1 MHDLIIKGG
10 NLVDGTGTTPLTA
23 DVAIK
28 DGRVVEVGKIS
39 GKANKTIDADGLMV
53 TPGWVDIHTHYDG
66 QVSWDPFLSPSSWHG
81 VTTAVMGNCGVGFAP
96 AHTHQREWMMELMEG
111 VEDIPGAV
119 LSEGVKWEWET
130 FPEYMDAVARIPR
143 IMDIGA
149 QIPHGA
155 LRVYV
160 MGERGANR
168 EVATMDDMK
177 TMAALAKEA
186 VEAGALG
193 FTSSRTIV
201 HRTKRGNSVPTLG
214 VDAQELI
221 TIASAIGE
229 TGKGVMQLI
238 SDWDDLEAEFNLIQK
253 VTKASGRPMSY
264 TLLQH
269 DFLPQ
274 RWRELLNRT
283 ELARSEGLDI
293 KAQVACRGI
302 GMIHGLECSMQPF
315 FLTSSYK
322 GIEHL
327 PLQERVNQLKNP
339 ELRKR
344 ILMEAAHAIDSSN
357 SENITQARRLETI
370 TQHFHKYFPIYD
382 SANYEPSLEES
393 IAGIAAAKGLPAA
406 EVAYDMMLQD
416 EGRQKF
422 YFPLYNYSN
431 NNLDVVREML
441 IHPASLLG
449 LGDAGAHC
457 GYICDASYPTYLIKH
472 WARDRTRGSKLPI
485 EFLVHAQTQR
495 NARAL
500 GMFDRGALVPGMKA
514 DINIIDFDK
523 LDLSAPQIVNDLP
536 AGGRRLVQK
545 AKGYVSTIVSGQV
558 VMEQGQATGS
568 LPGQLVRSSR
578 N

>member
-10 NLVDGTGTTPLTA
+10 TLVDGTGGQAFTA
-23 DVAIK
+23 DVAVK
-28 DGRVVEVGKIS
+28 NGRVVEVGKIT
-39 GKANKTIDADGLMV
+39 GHAKRTIDADGLMV

-66 QVSWDPFLSPSSWHG
+66 QVSWDPYLSPSSWHG

-96 AHTHQREWMMELMEG
+96 AHAHQREWMMELMEG

-119 LSEGVKWEWET
+119 LSEGLKWEWES
-130 FPEYMDAVARIPR
+130 FPEYMDAVSRIPR

-155 LRVYV
+155 LRVFV

-168 EVATMDDMK
+168 EVATLDDMK
-177 TMAALAKEA
+177 TMAALAKQA
-186 VEAGALG
+186 IAAGALG

-201 HRTKRGNSVPTLG
+201 HRTKRGAAVPSLG

-229 TGKGVMQLI
+229 TGKGVLQLI
-238 SDWDDLEAEFNLIQK
+238 SDWDDLDAEFNLIQD
-253 VTKASGRPMSY
+253 VTKASGRPLSY

-274 RWRELLNRT
+274 RWREVLKRT
-283 ELARSEGLDI
+283 DAARTQGLDI

-315 FLTSSYK
+315 FLAPSYQK
-322 GIEHL
+322 IAHL
-327 PLQERVNQLKNP
+327 PVPERVRELQNPQL
-339 ELRKR
+339 RDR
-344 ILMEAAHAIDSSN
+344 ILMEAAAVPDN
-357 SENITQARRLETI
+357 VRLATI
-370 TQHFHKYFPIYD
+370 TQHFHKYFPICD
-382 SANYEPSLEES
+382 HANYEPMPEDSV
-393 IAGIAAAKGLPAA
+393 AGIAASKGLSAA
-406 EVAYDMMLQD
+406 SVAYDMMLQD

-422 YFPLYNYSN
+422 YFPLYNYTE
-431 NNLDVVREML
+431 NNLDVVREMMM
-441 IHPASLLG
+441 HPAALLG

-472 WARDRTRGSKLPI
+472 WARDRTRGPKLPI

-500 GMFDRGALVPGMKA
+500 GMFDRGVLVPGMKA
-514 DINIIDFDK
+514 DINLIDFDK
-523 LDLSAPQIVNDLP
+523 LDLSAPQVVNDLP

-545 AKGYVSTIVSGQV
+545 ARGYVATMVNGQV
-558 VMEQGQATGS
+558 VMQEGESTGA
-568 LPGQLVRSSR
+568 LPGELVRSTKS
-578 N
+578 

>member
-10 NLVDGTGTTPLTA
+10 TLVDGTGGQAFTA
-23 DVAIK
+23 DVAVK
-28 DGRVVEVGKIS
+28 NGRVVEVGKIT
-39 GKANKTIDADGLMV
+39 GHAKRTMDADGLMV

-66 QVSWDPFLSPSSWHG
+66 QVSWDPYLSPSSWHG

-96 AHTHQREWMMELMEG
+96 AHVHQREWMMELMEG

-119 LSEGVKWEWET
+119 LSEGLKWEWES
-130 FPEYMDAVARIPR
+130 FPEYMDAISRTPR

-155 LRVYV
+155 LRVFV

-168 EVATMDDMK
+168 EAATLDDMK
-177 TMAALAKEA
+177 SMAALAKEA
-186 VEAGALG
+186 IAAGALG

-201 HRTKRGNSVPTLG
+201 HRTKRGAAVPSLG

-229 TGKGVMQLI
+229 TGKGVLQLI
-238 SDWDDLEAEFNLIQK
+238 SDWDDLDAEFNLIRD
-253 VTKASGRPMSY
+253 VTKASGRPLSY

-274 RWRELLNRT
+274 RWREVLKRT
-283 ELARSEGLDI
+283 DAARSQGLDI

-315 FLTSSYK
+315 FLAPSYQK
-322 GIEHL
+322 IAHL
-327 PLQERVNQLKNP
+327 PVPERVRELLNPQL
-339 ELRKR
+339 RDR
-344 ILMEAAHAIDSSN
+344 ILMEAATVPDN
-357 SENITQARRLETI
+357 VRLATI
-370 TQHFHKYFPIYD
+370 TQHFHKYFPISD
-382 SANYEPSLEES
+382 HANYEPLPEDSV
-393 IAGIAAAKGLPAA
+393 AGIAASKGLSAA
-406 EVAYDMMLQD
+406 AVAYDMMLQD

-422 YFPLYNYSN
+422 YFPLYNYTE
-431 NNLDVVREML
+431 NNLDVVREMMM
-441 IHPASLLG
+441 HPAALLG

-472 WARDRTRGSKLPI
+472 WARERTRGPKIPI

-514 DINIIDFDK
+514 DINVIDFDE
-523 LDLSAPQIVNDLP
+523 LDLSAPQVVNDLP

-545 AKGYVSTIVSGQV
+545 ATGYVATMVNGQV
-558 VMEQGQATGS
+558 VMEEGVSTGA
-568 LPGQLVRSSR
+568 LPGQLVRSTKS
-578 N
+578 

>member
-143 IMDIGA
+143 IMDVGA

-201 HRTKRGNSVPTLG
+201 HRTKRGASVPSMG
-214 VDAQELI
+214 VDGQELI

-322 GIEHL
+322 
-327 PLQERVNQLKNP
+327 
-339 ELRKR
+339 
-344 ILMEAAHAIDSSN
+344 
-357 SENITQARRLETI
+357 
-370 TQHFHKYFPIYD
+370 
-382 SANYEPSLEES
+382 
-393 IAGIAAAKGLPAA
+393 
-406 EVAYDMMLQD
+406 
-416 EGRQKF
+416 
-422 YFPLYNYSN
+422 
-431 NNLDVVREML
+431 
-441 IHPASLLG
+441 
-449 LGDAGAHC
+449 
-457 GYICDASYPTYLIKH
+457 
-472 WARDRTRGSKLPI
+472 
-485 EFLVHAQTQR
+485 
-495 NARAL
+495 
-500 GMFDRGALVPGMKA
+500 
-514 DINIIDFDK
+514 
-523 LDLSAPQIVNDLP
+523 
-536 AGGRRLVQK
+536 
-545 AKGYVSTIVSGQV
+545 
-558 VMEQGQATGS
+558 
-568 LPGQLVRSSR
+568 
-578 N
+578 

>member
-1 MHDLIIKGG
+1 MHDLIIRGG
-10 NLVDGTGTTPLTA
+10 TLVDGTGGQAFTA
-23 DVAIK
+23 DVAVK
-28 DGRVVEVGKIS
+28 NGRVLEVGQIS
-39 GKANKTIDADGLMV
+39 ASAKRTIDADGLLV

-66 QVSWDPFLSPSSWHG
+66 QVSWDPYLSPSSWHG

-96 AHTHQREWMMELMEG
+96 AHAHQREWMMELMEG

-119 LSEGVKWEWET
+119 LSEGLKWEWES
-130 FPEYMDAVARIPR
+130 FPEYMDAVSRIPR

-155 LRVYV
+155 LRVFV

-168 EVATMDDMK
+168 EVATLDDMK
-177 TMAALAKEA
+177 TMAALAKQA
-186 VEAGALG
+186 IAAGALG

-201 HRTKRGNSVPTLG
+201 HRTKRGAAVPSLG

-229 TGKGVMQLI
+229 TGKGVLQLI
-238 SDWDDLEAEFNLIQK
+238 SDWDDLDAEFNLIQD
-253 VTKASGRPMSY
+253 VTKASGRPLSY

-274 RWRELLNRT
+274 RWREVLKRT
-283 ELARSEGLDI
+283 DAARTQGLDI

-315 FLTSSYK
+315 FLAPSYQK
-322 GIEHL
+322 IAHL
-327 PLQERVNQLKNP
+327 PVPERVRELQNPQL
-339 ELRKR
+339 RDR
-344 ILMEAAHAIDSSN
+344 ILMEAAAVPDN
-357 SENITQARRLETI
+357 VRLATI
-370 TQHFHKYFPIYD
+370 TQHFHKYFPICD
-382 SANYEPSLEES
+382 HANYEPMPEDSV
-393 IAGIAAAKGLPAA
+393 AGIAASKGLSAA
-406 EVAYDMMLQD
+406 SVAYDMMLQD

-422 YFPLYNYSN
+422 YFPLYNYTE
-431 NNLDVVREML
+431 NNLDVVREMMM
-441 IHPASLLG
+441 HPAALLG

-472 WARDRTRGSKLPI
+472 WARERTRGPKIPI

-500 GMFDRGALVPGMKA
+500 GMFDRGVLVPGMKA
-514 DINIIDFDK
+514 DINLIDFDK
-523 LDLSAPQIVNDLP
+523 LDLSAPQVVNDLP

-545 AKGYVSTIVSGQV
+545 ARGYVATMVNGQV
-558 VMEQGQATGS
+558 VMQEGESTGA
-568 LPGQLVRSSR
+568 LPGELVRSTKS
-578 N
+578 

>member
-10 NLVDGTGTTPLTA
+10 TLVDGTGGQAFTA
-23 DVAIK
+23 DVAVK
-28 DGRVVEVGKIS
+28 NGRVVEVGKIT
-39 GKANKTIDADGLMV
+39 GHAKRTIDADGLMV

-66 QVSWDPFLSPSSWHG
+66 QVSWDPYLSPSSWHG

-96 AHTHQREWMMELMEG
+96 AHVHQREWMMELMEG

-119 LSEGVKWEWET
+119 LSEGLKWEWES
-130 FPEYMDAVARIPR
+130 FPEYMDAISRTPR

-155 LRVYV
+155 LRVFV

-168 EVATMDDMK
+168 EAATLDDMK
-177 TMAALAKEA
+177 SMAALAKEA
-186 VEAGALG
+186 IAAGALG

-201 HRTKRGNSVPTLG
+201 HRTKRGAAVPSLG

-229 TGKGVMQLI
+229 TGKGVLQLI
-238 SDWDDLEAEFNLIQK
+238 SDWDDLDAEFNLIQN
-253 VTKASGRPMSY
+253 VTKASGRPLSY

-274 RWRELLNRT
+274 RWREVLKRT
-283 ELARSEGLDI
+283 DAARSQGLDI

-315 FLTSSYK
+315 FLAPSYQK
-322 GIEHL
+322 IAHL
-327 PLQERVNQLKNP
+327 PVPERVRELLNPQL
-339 ELRKR
+339 RDR
-344 ILMEAAHAIDSSN
+344 ILMEAATVPDN
-357 SENITQARRLETI
+357 VRLATI
-370 TQHFHKYFPIYD
+370 TQHFHKYFPITD
-382 SANYEPSLEES
+382 HANYEPLPEDSV
-393 IAGIAAAKGLPAA
+393 AGIAASKGLSAA
-406 EVAYDMMLQD
+406 AVAYDMMLQD

-422 YFPLYNYSN
+422 YFPLYNYTE
-431 NNLDVVREML
+431 NNLDVVREMMM
-441 IHPASLLG
+441 HPAALLG

-472 WARDRTRGSKLPI
+472 WARERTRGPKIPI

-514 DINIIDFDK
+514 DINVIDFDK
-523 LDLSAPQIVNDLP
+523 LDMSAPQVVNDLP

-545 AKGYVSTIVSGQV
+545 ARGYVATMVNGQV
-558 VMEQGQATGS
+558 VMEEGVSTGA
-568 LPGQLVRSSR
+568 LPGQLVRSTKS
-578 N
+578 